1 MTPVLVLTL
10 PQLPA
15 PVRVVKFSLVGLMP
29 QQGPPIV
36 VVVVDPGVVVVV
48 VVVGPAAVSSLFTS
62 AAKLSTFVSMVPWS
76 TVVRQPPAA
85 VAFVQDAPNL
95 LTALPVHALSSGSP
109 LLAAFE

>member
-1 MTPVLVLTL
+1 MAPVLLLTL

-15 PVRVVKFSLVGLMP
+15 PVPVVKFSLVGLMP
-29 QQGPPIV
+29 QQGPPP
-36 VVVVDPGVVVVV
+36 VVDVVLDVEVE

-62 AAKLSTFVSMVPWS
+62 AVKLSTFVSMVPWS

-95 LTALPVHALSSGSP
+95 LTALPVHALSSGRF

>member
-1 MTPVLVLTL
+1 MAPVLLLTL
-10 PQLPA
+10 PQLPT
-15 PVRVVKFSLVGLMP
+15 PVPVVKFSLVGLMP

-36 VVVVDPGVVVVV
+36 VVVVDPGVV

-76 TVVRQPPAA
+76 TVVRQSAA
-85 VAFVQDAPNL
+85 DVAFVQAAPNL
-95 LTALPVHALSSGSP
+95 VCALPVHAVSSGSP